1 MKQLNDWLNMQ
12 RVRAGLIIF
21 LLLLKQVAYGDTI
34 HLDDAI
40 ALAMEYART
49 DPIEFIGRCRP
60 NRGFAKRVPPVFRVL
75 IYRLIMIETGYC
87 PRSCLTAIA

>member
-40 ALAMEYART
+40 ALAMEYSEQIQLSSLEGVGRT
-49 DPIEFIGRCRP
+49 EGSRSACR
-60 NRGFAKRVPPVFRVL
+60 
-75 IYRLIMIETGYC
+75 
-87 PRSCLTAIA
+87 RSSAC